1 MANSVTPPDPKIPLL
16 YFMFLSMIYGILSV
30 TNILNIDNKKIPTY
44 QGKIDN
50 IALNKNNTVINIIY
64 ILFLVTGTYFININ
78 LYKKFCSNLDSV
90 STPHSKLIIITL
102 FPWIIIFGIL
112 YFVLEL
118 FPGWIKPFS
127 NTIGYFVVNVLGVE
141 NQLINILNDPG
152 SESAPV
158 SESVPGSE
166 PVPAPASESASASEN
181 KIRTNKDIVLAINNI
196 KKDRV
201 KFINELDTNVS
212 EYNKFI
218 SNMTKADLFKNDN
231 NAFAQIYKYIIIKD
245 IIGKITWY
253 ILAGSLIASITYNY
267 IINLSCSK
275 SDDDPISNMLDE
287 YDKYIDGIKY
297 GYKWKRIIES
307 SSTGGKDITDK
318 TDVVKLTTKYIDKF
332 KKGQANV
339 NITSDEVLNA
349 GIIHPLYTGLKDDL
363 VFITVNDSDNS
374 KLLYYQLKE

>member
-30 TNILNIDNKKIPTY
+30 TNILNIDNKEILTY
-44 QGKIDN
+44 EGKIDN

-78 LYKKFCSNLDSV
+78 LYNKFCSNLDSV

-152 SESAPV
+152 SESASPSVPV
-158 SESVPGSE
+158 SPSE
-166 PVPAPASESASASEN
+166 PAPASESVVAPEN

-201 KFINELDTNVS
+201 KFINELD
-212 EYNKFI
+212 
-218 SNMTKADLFKNDN
+218 SNDENYIQFMNDMTRAELFKKDN

-332 KKGQANV
+332 KKEQANV